1 MLRVMLVESGD
12 GFSSPLPPQSQ
23 WCSSPMEGFKAGML
37 LFPFIDLQH
46 AKHCALFGEES
57 RKVHSLV
64 PDFLDSNFSAKL
76 LTQARSRAHTIL
88 T

>member
-1 MLRVMLVESGD
+1 MLRVRLIESGD

-64 PDFLDSNFSAKL
+64 PDFLDSNL
-76 LTQARSRAHTIL
+76 P
-88 T
+88 